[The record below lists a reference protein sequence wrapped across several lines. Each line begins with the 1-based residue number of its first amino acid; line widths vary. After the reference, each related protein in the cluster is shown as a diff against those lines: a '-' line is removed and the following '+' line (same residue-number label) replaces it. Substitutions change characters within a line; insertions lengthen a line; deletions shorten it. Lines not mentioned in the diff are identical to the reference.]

1 MPGMGERTYATP
13 SSVVDPPQPI
23 MIAAKVVAEM
33 TNLSCQQLILSYSK
47 LSSYPINP
55 RGVGFANRFR
65 KSPTAA
71 VFGVK

>member
-1 MPGMGERTYATP
+1 
-13 SSVVDPPQPI
+13 
-23 MIAAKVVAEM
+23 
-33 TNLSCQQLILSYSK
+33 LSAINPYSK
-47 LSSYPINP
+47 LSPYPINP